1 MAFRNATVEIA
12 IGNVESRIVG
22 PAPVQLLDRALN
34 PHLPSLQV
42 SWDGSRPTLSCVFEP
57 SEASFLT
64 GALPV
69 VKRTLRRAG
78 VRFRVRD
85 HRSVLS
91 PSGDWKLAGWELRDY
106 QQEVVD
112 EAVRV
117 GHGIVDIGTSGGK
130 TILAAAIIARLGVP
144 ALYLVTTRTLLHQ
157 TVEALERYLGV
168 RPGIVGDGVCEP
180 KPLTVGLVQGVALD
194 APYLSQWNG
203 GTLVFDE
210 GHHAAARTFLKL
222 VRTVGPRH
230 HYYLTAVP
238 FRTGGDQVVLDALAG
253 KSLTGRRYS
262 ASFLV
267 ESGYACPVEVRIV
280 PCQISGAMHEKPFAT
295 LYREFIAENRERN
308 ARIAAIAA
316 SEVGAGRSV
325 LVLVERIRH
334 GELLRARIRTALGD
348 LPTGLTPRQPSPAA
362 VPTPQPTGVAAGL
375 VPRSGEQAP
384 DPASPECGFVHG
396 KLARTQLA
404 DLTRAFSDGRLPCL
418 VATAGLFQEGVS
430 IDGIEVL
437 IQAGGLKSKA
447 KVIQAAGRGMRLSP
461 GKRSCTYFD
470 FMDDDEA
477 GVFRGHARKRIAA
490 LKEEGFFVAESESP
504 STAPRGTGMF
514 GHPRASREGQAPER
528 LHGLANAAS
537 DSLARPAGGPD
548 PPLSGSSDPG
558 QPRPDGRAW
567 FHAQGTKR
575 FLLVNDEGLARAT
588 GVCLKK
594 SLVPPKVCGKCKDK
608 TVCER
613 GGRILWQEE

>member
-1 MAFRNATVEIA
+1 
-12 IGNVESRIVG
+12 
-22 PAPVQLLDRALN
+22 
-34 PHLPSLQV
+34 
-42 SWDGSRPTLSCVFEP
+42 
-57 SEASFLT
+57 
-64 GALPV
+64 
-69 VKRTLRRAG
+69 
-78 VRFRVRD
+78 
-85 HRSVLS
+85 VLS
-91 PSGDWKLAGWELRDY
+91 RRSDWTLHGWELRDY

-117 GHGIVDIGTSGGK
+117 GHGIIDIGTSGGK
-130 TILAAAIIARLGVP
+130 TILAAATIARLGLP

-168 RPGIVGDGVCEP
+168 RPGIIGDGFCDP

-194 APYLSQWNG
+194 APYLSQWKG

-222 VRTVGPRH
+222 VRTVAPRH

-253 KSLTGRRYS
+253 RSLTGRRYS

-267 ESGYACPVEVRIV
+267 ENGYACPVEVRIS
-280 PCQISGAMHEKPFAT
+280 PCHISGAMHEKPFAT
-295 LYREFIAENRERN
+295 LYREFIAENQERN
-308 ARIAAIAA
+308 ARIATIAA
-316 SEVGAGRSV
+316 REVGSGRSV

-334 GELLRARIRTALGD
+334 GEALRAGIQKALED
-348 LPTGLTPRQPSPAA
+348 LPTCLPPRQTA
-362 VPTPQPTGVAAGL
+362 
-375 VPRSGEQAP
+375 
-384 DPASPECGFVHG
+384 DPASRECGFVHG

-404 DLTRAFSDGRLPCL
+404 DITRALSEGKLPCL

-461 GKRSCTYFD
+461 GKSACTYYD
-470 FMDDDEA
+470 FMDDDEV
-477 GVFRGHARKRIAA
+477 GVFRAHARKRIAA
-490 LKEEGFFVAESESP
+490 LKEEGFFVAEGGAP
-504 STAPRGTGMF
+504 STSGSF
-514 GHPRASREGQAPER
+514 
-528 LHGLANAAS
+528 
-537 DSLARPAGGPD
+537 ARPAGGPD
-548 PPLSGSSDPG
+548 SPPSASSDPG
-558 QPRPDGRAW
+558 EPRPDGRAW
-567 FHAQGTKR
+567 FHVPDTKR
-575 FLLVNDEGLARAT
+575 FLLVDEEGQAHAT
-588 GVCLKK
+588 SVCLKK
-594 SLVPPKVCGKCKDK
+594 SLVPPKVCNRCKDE

>member
-1 MAFRNATVEIA
+1 MAFRNATVEIT
-12 IGNVESRIVG
+12 IGNVVSTILG
-22 PAPVQLLDRALN
+22 PVPTQLLDRALN

-42 SWDGSRPTLSCVFEP
+42 SWDGARPTLSCVFEP

-78 VRFRVRD
+78 VRFRIRD

-91 PSGDWKLAGWELRDY
+91 RCSEWTLHGWELRDY

-117 GHGIVDIGTSGGK
+117 GHGIIDIGTSGGK
-130 TILAAAIIARLGVP
+130 TILAAATIARLGLP

-168 RPGIVGDGVCEP
+168 RPGIIGDGICDP

-194 APYLSQWNG
+194 APYLTQWKG

-222 VRTVGPRH
+222 VRTVAPRH

-253 KSLTGRRYS
+253 RSLTGRRYS

-267 ESGYACPVEVRIV
+267 ENGYACPVEVRIR
-280 PCQISGAMHEKPFAT
+280 PCHISGAMHEKPFAT
-295 LYREFIAENRERN
+295 LYREFIAENQERN
-308 ARIAAIAA
+308 ARIASIAA
-316 SEVGAGRSV
+316 NEVGSGRSV

-334 GELLRARIRTALGD
+334 GEALRAGIQKALED
-348 LPTGLTPRQPSPAA
+348 PPTRLAPRQVSL
-362 VPTPQPTGVAAGL
+362 AAGP
-375 VPRSGEQAP
+375 VPAPEGQATN
-384 DPASPECGFVHG
+384 PASRECGLAHG
-396 KLARTQLA
+396 KLARARLA
-404 DLTRAFSDGRLPCL
+404 DITRAFSEGELPCL

-461 GKRSCTYFD
+461 GKSACTYYD

-477 GVFRGHARKRIAA
+477 GVFRAHARKRIAA
-490 LKEEGFFVAESESP
+490 LKEEGLFVAEGDAP
-504 STAPRGTGMF
+504 STPGRV
-514 GHPRASREGQAPER
+514 
-528 LHGLANAAS
+528 
-537 DSLARPAGGPD
+537 ARPAGKAACTQKFP
-548 PPLSGSSDPG
+548 
-558 QPRPDGRAW
+558 
-567 FHAQGTKR
+567 
-575 FLLVNDEGLARAT
+575 
-588 GVCLKK
+588 
-594 SLVPPKVCGKCKDK
+594 
-608 TVCER
+608 
-613 GGRILWQEE
+613 

>member
-1 MAFRNATVEIA
+1 
-12 IGNVESRIVG
+12 
-22 PAPVQLLDRALN
+22 
-34 PHLPSLQV
+34 
-42 SWDGSRPTLSCVFEP
+42 
-57 SEASFLT
+57 
-64 GALPV
+64 

-78 VRFRVRD
+78 VRFRIRD
-85 HRSVLS
+85 HRQVLS
-91 PSGDWKLAGWELRDY
+91 RCSDWRLAGWELRDY

-117 GHGIVDIGTSGGK
+117 GHGIIDIGTSGGK
-130 TILAAAIIARLGVP
+130 TILAAATIARLGLP

-157 TVEALERYLGV
+157 AVEALERYLGV
-168 RPGIVGDGVCEP
+168 RPGIVGDGVCDP
-180 KPLTVGLVQGVALD
+180 KPLTVGLVQGVALE
-194 APYLSQWNG
+194 APYLSQWKG

-238 FRTGGDQVVLDALAG
+238 FRSGGDQVVLDALAG

-267 ESGYACPVEVRIV
+267 ENGYACPVEVRIA
-280 PCQISGAMHEKPFAT
+280 PCHISGAMHEKPFAT
-295 LYREFIAENRERN
+295 LYREFIAENQERN

-316 SEVGAGRSV
+316 SEVGNGRSV

-334 GELLRARIRTALGD
+334 GEALRVGIQTALED
-348 LPTGLTPRQPSPAA
+348 LPAASVPRQGGLTRGPSSQPENPPAG
-362 VPTPQPTGVAAGL
+362 PCS
-375 VPRSGEQAP
+375 R
-384 DPASPECGFVHG
+384 ECGLVHG
-396 KLARTQLA
+396 KLARTRLA
-404 DLTRAFSDGRLPCL
+404 DVTRAFSDGKLPCL

-461 GKRSCTYFD
+461 GKSACTYYD

-490 LKEEGFFVAESESP
+490 LKEEGFFVAEGEVHSP
-504 STAPRGTGMF
+504 GLRGAGVVGNTKASGERPTM
-514 GHPRASREGQAPER
+514 GHPPTGFPDRNLDQVGARADVATAVAAGPAGAP
-528 LHGLANAAS
+528 GGTAAS
-537 DSLARPAGGPD
+537 STSSGPADGLGPA
-548 PPLSGSSDPG
+548 PGISPDPG

-567 FHAQGTKR
+567 FHVQGTKR
-575 FLLVNDEGLARAT
+575 FLLVDDEGQAHAT
-588 GVCLKK
+588 CVCLKK
-594 SLVPPKVCGKCKDK
+594 SLVPPKVCNKCKDK